1 MTFDLPTQFVRV
13 TEQNYQGKLL
23 VLWVGAF
30 FFHTVADP
38 LATYVAVE
46 VLAVGVEANPVVRTW
61 LQAGPG
67 VYLLAHLPL
76 YAIGVGGFVVLRW
89 LLARGTARERRQV
102 YLLSVVVL
110 SAINVWGFALVC
122 NTLWVICTAA

>member
-1 MTFDLPTQFVRV
+1 MHGQSQQIIHILT
-13 TEQNYQGKLL
+13 
-23 VLWVGAF
+23 LWVAAF

-46 VLAVGVEANPVVRTW
+46 VLAVGVEANPVVRAW

-67 VYLLAHLPL
+67 AYLLAHLPL
-76 YAIGVGGFVVLRW
+76 YAIGVGGFVALRW

-102 YLLSVVVL
+102 YALSVVVL
-110 SAINVWGFALVC
+110 SVINVWGLALVC
-122 NTLWVICTAA
+122 NTLWVIWTAA